1 MLDLITMQ
9 AFRDELVKI
18 AGVMD
23 DAAREGIQLAKKLKA
38 RGLAGKL
45 RGNTLKDYVHHMDLS
60 AHPKFK
66 APGTGGGTQKN
77 FSDAGMLAHA
87 GIKKV
92 GAGGLSPALS
102 MGGLAGLTAL
112 EGSQAF
118 NKKKSKKER
127 GMAAASAGA
136 TGSILAAE
144 GIHNKDMLK
153 SGLKKANK
161 WATGKAPSA
170 MDKIKNLAGKAAK
183 FAKRAEV
190 EKVSMDLW
198 NPATGKVF
206 GEAASKVK
214 GLASGAGK
222 AAAKPKVDASKML
235 EQIKSMKRT
244 GQTGTISAKTFGKA
258 AAAYNFD
265 KEAFI
270 GKLLGKAAPAAKSAF
285 KPSFAG
291 HAKSLGVGA
300 ATNAKGVT
308 TTKSFNNLSQSMSKK
323 KHIEIPGL
331 A

>member
-9 AFRDELVKI
+9 AFRDELAKI
-18 AGVMD
+18 AGIMD
-23 DAAREGIQLAKKLKA
+23 DAAREGIQLAQKLKA
-38 RGLAGKL
+38 KNLVGKL
-45 RGNTLKDYVHHMDLS
+45 KGNTLKDYYHHMDLS

-66 APGTGGGTQKN
+66 TGVKVTTGAP
-77 FSDAGMLAHA
+77 AM
-87 GIKKV
+87 KKT
-92 GAGGLSPALS
+92 GAGVLSPALS

-127 GMAAASAGA
+127 VMAGASAGA

-153 SGLKKANK
+153 GGLQSAKK

-170 MDKIKNLAGKAAK
+170 MDKMKNLGKKAVG
-183 FAKRAEV
+183 FATKHAEV

-214 GLASGAGK
+214 GLASGAAK
-222 AAAKPKVDASKML
+222 AASKPKVDASQML
-235 EQIKSMKRT
+235 AQIKNMKRT
-244 GQTGTISAKTFGKA
+244 GQTGTISAKSFGKA

-270 GKLLGKAAPAAKSAF
+270 GKLLSKAAPAAKSAF

-291 HAKSLGVGA
+291 HAKALGVGA

-308 TTKSFNNLSQSMSKK
+308 TAKSFNNLAQTMSKK
-323 KHIEIPGL
+323 KYIEIPGL

>member
-144 GIHNKDMLK
+144 GIHN
-153 SGLKKANK
+153 
-161 WATGKAPSA
+161 
-170 MDKIKNLAGKAAK
+170 
-183 FAKRAEV
+183 
-190 EKVSMDLW
+190 
-198 NPATGKVF
+198 F